1 MWRDAAASLRPR
13 APLAVSSILKAAP
26 EAAVARAVK
35 GTRAQRD
42 LPDMPT
48 ATTTTRTEDRVAAAA
63 SLEAST

>member
-1 MWRDAAASLRPR
+1 VARRGGFPASQGTSRRL
-13 APLAVSSILKAAP
+13 LHLKAAP

-42 LPDMPT
+42 PPDMPT
-48 ATTTTRTEDRVAAAA
+48 ATTTKDHVAAAV

>member
-42 LPDMPT
+42 PPDMPT
-48 ATTTTRTEDRVAAAA
+48 ARTTTTEDRVAAAA
-63 SLEAST
+63 SMEAST